1 MAFLQRFSHVHQQFI
16 PASLDDSFCM
26 SWLVGGGI
34 LVDLWLA
41 NLPPLTYSPLENKV
55 LIRETNGFFV
65 LIMEKKQTTKKT
77 GGGSK
82 SMCCWCFFQLKC
94 VCLLMFKVLSSV
106 SSSPKVP
113 SLSPTLSDLA
123 HHITIHRVT
132 KTKVTTLH

>member
-1 MAFLQRFSHVHQQFI
+1 MAFLQLFSHVHQQFI

-41 NLPPLTYSPLENKV
+41 NLPPLTYSPLGNKV

-65 LIMEKKQTTKKT
+65 LIMEKKTNHQKNG

-82 SMCCWCFFQLKC
+82 SMCCWCFFSVEVC
-94 VCLLMFKVLSSV
+94 VSANV
-106 SSSPKVP
+106 
-113 SLSPTLSDLA
+113 
-123 HHITIHRVT
+123 
-132 KTKVTTLH
+132 